1 MLRSIRADTAA
12 APHPAM
18 HPTDRRRIVTAIAV
32 LLAVP
37 GYVICGMQHV
47 CMAGHMQ
54 HPVYPPVHWLNDCFW
69 LCAMAVAAVFCWK
82 SNLRFKRSV
91 FVGLIALAASRLLL
105 GSGGSLFFLIEIP
118 LLAGVAL
125 AALVGLKFPDIDRT
139 NWSKHQWSAHRRSI
153 IRKSVISIGAGA
165 FAVLTVF
172 AAIKIIDIIRK
183 KSAERIEI
191 TANSIP
197 FKREITLKS
206 GDAVVLVL
214 PNQKTLAVWCEKPS
228 GILRDLNGGRAGIP
242 LHCLH
247 QFFPTPGIV
256 RIPREVSASLQ
267 YGEQPFTSLER
278 EEIALPGGGTTTG
291 EYKSYIRQGPVMEG
305 NLGRTREYILYVNPY
320 RISLD
325 EQEVTT
331 GLRLIATISEAPEE
345 ELVGPKDK
353 VDHHARQLR
362 DADENVRLNGI
373 FELEELLMS
382 GSTYAEPRKPFI
394 IAQLRSM
401 ENDPVADVREEAAKS
416 LRNLGDP
423 QSILKVLQ
431 PQPTGDFLSP
441 YEARSLG
448 SQTKE
453 CDSPADL
460 MPIYQHVLT
469 LFDSDQEKLRAF
481 AVHFF
486 GATQPV
492 EEARAHLLKAFRDP
506 SAIVRAAAIHALENF
521 YGDNSRDRD
530 PSNDNQAREVV
541 IRMLSDPA
549 PEVIIAALETSIYQ
563 GEERILPFNVV
574 QPFLTSKHKGI
585 RFAAVRA
592 LNFDTTDEAQQVL
605 LELTRDPDPKI
616 RAAAGECLYDSK
628 SDAVRERMIQ
638 LLRDNDPMVRIR
650 ALQSLEANPHPTAI
664 PAIKALLTQEL
675 DPDVIRV
682 ANSSLES
689 Q

>member
-1 MLRSIRADTAA
+1 MLGSIRADTAA

-18 HPTDRRRIVTAIAV
+18 HPTDRRRIVTAIAI

-37 GYVICGMQHV
+37 GYVICGLQHV

-54 HPVYPPVHWLNDCFW
+54 HPVYPPIHWLNDVGW
-69 LCAMAVAAVFCWK
+69 LCAMVVAAVFCWK

-91 FVGLIALAASRLLL
+91 FFGLIALAASRLLL

-118 LLAGVAL
+118 ILAGVTL
-125 AALVGLKFPDIDRT
+125 AALIGLKFPDIDRAGWT
-139 NWSKHQWSAHRRSI
+139 KQEWSAHRRNI
-153 IRKSVISIGAGA
+153 IHKWVISIGAGA

-172 AAIKIIDIIRK
+172 AAIKIIDVIRK

-206 GDAVVLVL
+206 GEAVVLVL

-228 GILRDLNGGRAGIP
+228 GILRDIHGGRARIP

-247 QFFPTPGIV
+247 QFFPAPGIV
-256 RIPREVSASLQ
+256 RIPRGVSASLQ

-305 NLGRTREYILYVNPY
+305 NLGRTREYILYVNPF

-331 GLRLIATISEAPEE
+331 GLRLIATVTEASEE
-345 ELVGPKDK
+345 ERVGPKDE
-353 VDHHARQLR
+353 VDYHAKRLR
-362 DADENVRLNGI
+362 HPDESVRMNAI
-373 FELEELLMS
+373 FELEELLLC
-382 GSTYAEPRKPFI
+382 GSTYAEPRKAFI

-401 ENDPVADVREEAAKS
+401 ENDPLEDVREVAAES
-416 LRNLGDP
+416 LRKLGDP
-423 QSILKVLQ
+423 QHILKVIQ
-431 PQPTGDFLSP
+431 PQPAADFLNP
-441 YEARSLG
+441 YKARELG

-453 CDSPADL
+453 CTPPADL
-460 MPIYQHVLT
+460 EPVYRHVLT

-481 AVHFF
+481 AVNFF
-486 GATQPV
+486 GATEPV
-492 EEARAHLLKAFRDP
+492 DAARAHLLNAFRDP
-506 SAIVRAAAIHALENF
+506 SAIVRAAAIHALKNLYEN
-521 YGDNSRDRD
+521 NSHDRD
-530 PSNDNQAREVV
+530 PTNDHQAREVA
-541 IRMLSDPA
+541 IRMLADPA

-605 LELTRDPDPKI
+605 LELTRDPDPEV
-616 RAAAGECLYDSK
+616 RAAAGECLYDAK

-638 LLRDNDPMVRIR
+638 LLGDNDPTVRIR
-650 ALQSLEANPHPTAI
+650 ALQLLGTNPHPTAI

-682 ANSSLES
+682 ANDSLES